1 LSPRPL
7 WPKAGIPW
15 TPLGP
20 LPSVTPVTA
29 VVLAGGLARRMS
41 NVDKGLQLLEG
52 RPLVAWVLQRLARQV
67 GEVLINANRN
77 PDVYATFGHR
87 VVEDRIGGFAGPL
100 AGMHA
105 GLSEAGHELVAFV
118 PCDTPF
124 LPEDLIPRL
133 LAPLANQS
141 VDLSVAKTGTQPH
154 PVICLMRKRL
164 LPHLTAYLDGG
175 GRKVDGWYSTLNV
188 TEVAF
193 DDQPSA
199 FSNINT
205 PEELRTTNI
214 DADR

>member
-1 LSPRPL
+1 MVEDRY
-7 WPKAGIPW
+7 
-15 TPLGP
+15 
-20 LPSVTPVTA
+20 PSESRGHPSAVTA
-29 VVLAGGLARRMS
+29 VVLAGGLARRMG

-52 RPLVAWVLQRLARQV
+52 RPLLAWVLQHLARQV

-77 PDVYATFGHR
+77 RDVYATFGHR

-154 PVICLMRKRL
+154 PVICLARKRL
-164 LPHLTAYLDGG
+164 LPHLAAFLDNG
-175 GRKVDGWYSTLNV
+175 GRKVDAWYSTLKV

-193 DDQPSA
+193 DDEPGA
-199 FSNINT
+199 FRNINT
-205 PEELRTTNI
+205 LGELRATNI
-214 DADR
+214 DTNK

>member
-1 LSPRPL
+1 M
-7 WPKAGIPW
+7 G
-15 TPLGP
+15 
-20 LPSVTPVTA
+20 
-29 VVLAGGLARRMS
+29 
-41 NVDKGLQLLEG
+41 NVDKGLQMLGG
-52 RPLVAWVLQRLARQV
+52 RPLVNWVLNRFVPQV

-77 PDVYATFGHR
+77 RDAYAAFGVR

-105 GLSEAGHELVAFV
+105 GLSEAAHELVAFV
-118 PCDTPF
+118 PCDTPL
-124 LPEDLIPRL
+124 LPQDLVARL
-133 LAPLANQS
+133 IDPMRNER

-193 DDQPSA
+193 DDEPHA
-199 FSNINT
+199 FRNINT
-205 PEELRTTNI
+205 PEELRATNI
-214 DADR
+214 DADG